1 MKVLIE
7 KRSFLGSIENRS
19 RGRSGA
25 TVACDTS
32 VSLGETGG
40 ERCCDCVTASAA
52 ACRTSCRAAPVC
64 GMHEGGG
71 RRGVWTGQTTRGGWF
86 LQAFQARRARL
97 FLFIQAHGEATSITA
112 GATKTRLRR
121 IRVSFDCDARNCAP
135 RRARRPSRI
144 SDRVDRFYLSL
155 EARGGLIADHGARHP
170 TRNGARRGCERNR
183 TTISAHAMPPR
194 RRAVSRRTI
203 GPVRKSRVRNRRA
216 GTAGSHRPPAA
227 AGGSRRTRS
236 RSASA
241 WSRAV
246 PGRPSSSRS

>member
-155 EARGGLIADHGARHP
+155 EARGGLIADRGARHP
-170 TRNGARRGCERNR
+170 TRNGGATRLRAQPYDDIGARDA
-183 TTISAHAMPPR
+183 TTWPCR
-194 RRAVSRRTI
+194 RVAASPCRQSPNNWPCPEITRSKSSRRNGRI
-203 GPVRKSRVRNRRA
+203 
-216 GTAGSHRPPAA
+216 
-227 AGGSRRTRS
+227 
-236 RSASA
+236 ASA
-241 WSRAV
+241 TGCSWRLT
-246 PGRPSSSRS
+246 